1 MKRNLIFISILAFL
15 ICLSFLWYE
24 GSRVLPKENV
34 ILEYGSEPS
43 TDPSTYFQLGFLKK
57 HYKVDV
63 SHIDTHQVGSHPVYL
78 ENTDKKVMVEVK
90 DTIKPTIKLKHQI
103 FEIVEGETL
112 QAKDIIK
119 EINDLSGIQS
129 VVLEDANIPEDQII
143 LDENNIPNIETTYK
157 DAGSYEK
164 RIIVTDK
171 NNNVAKKSFRINV
184 SIDYL
189 AHVKGMKDLT
199 IEEDSVVNWLENI
212 SYDNRIKTVFYDDTK
227 VENKPGTY
235 PLDYMIITEKSVT
248 IKKTVTVTVTE
259 KASKGTKILNEEE
272 ACTYVKQYLEETNAY
287 IPKYIEYDHFEQHGF
302 VIHGYDAH
310 NKLTF
315 TSFWYVVS
323 EEGAIYDLVF
333 GEYVKK

>member
-24 GSRVLPKENV
+24 GSRVLLKENV

-57 HYKVDV
+57 DYKVDV

-78 ENTDKKVMVEVK
+78 EDTDKKVMVEVK

-143 LDENNIPNIETTYK
+143 LDENNIPNYK
-157 DAGSYEK
+157 
-164 RIIVTDK
+164 
-171 NNNVAKKSFRINV
+171 
-184 SIDYL
+184 
-189 AHVKGMKDLT
+189 
-199 IEEDSVVNWLENI
+199 
-212 SYDNRIKTVFYDDTK
+212 
-227 VENKPGTY
+227 
-235 PLDYMIITEKSVT
+235 
-248 IKKTVTVTVTE
+248 
-259 KASKGTKILNEEE
+259 
-272 ACTYVKQYLEETNAY
+272 
-287 IPKYIEYDHFEQHGF
+287 
-302 VIHGYDAH
+302 
-310 NKLTF
+310 
-315 TSFWYVVS
+315 
-323 EEGAIYDLVF
+323 
-333 GEYVKK
+333 